1 MKKLVLVMFL
11 LTMVNMFELVQ
22 SVELGEPV
30 KFGNSIYMVTGGEN
44 RGLTA
49 TEIFKVNP

>member
-1 MKKLVLVMFL
+1 MFL

-30 KFGNSIYMVTGGEN
+30 KFGNSIYMVSN
-44 RGLTA
+44 NQGLVA
-49 TEIFKVNP
+49 TEVIKIGF